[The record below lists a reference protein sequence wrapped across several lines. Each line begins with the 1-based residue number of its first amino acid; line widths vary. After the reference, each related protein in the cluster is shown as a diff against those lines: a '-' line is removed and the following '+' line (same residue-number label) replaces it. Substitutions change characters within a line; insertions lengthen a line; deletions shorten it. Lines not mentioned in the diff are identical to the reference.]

1 MEGKEA
7 AIDAVN
13 AHLRQWQETA
23 ERIREQFAPILG
35 QQESFQ
41 KWMQPIIEAQKA
53 LQETLEP
60 ILAEQERWKI
70 LVQSIQIAKYTL
82 PDIYQLMQPALE
94 FQKSIQ
100 GLISPAFER
109 LQESFRE
116 LPPRT
121 QEAVLLLGAHG
132 WYLDLEMPLPGLW
145 ELKKALSE
153 GNVEEAEEALAEYFA
168 SRLDEIEGSIIE
180 RFPNRQKIIRAAF
193 NAHRRQEYELSIPVL
208 LAQTDG
214 ICKEVIKQYFFI
226 KQNNKPRTAIY
237 VEQVASDTYRA
248 ALLSPLAQKLPIGA
262 SKHERPEDFTELNR
276 HVVLHGESLDYGTKI
291 NSLKAISLI
300 NYVAHVLTDFTC
312 PRDLG

>member
-1 MEGKEA
+1 VLGVERRRLAVEGKEA

-60 ILAEQERWKI
+60 ILAEQERWKK
-70 LVQSIQIAKYTL
+70 LVQSIQIPKCTL
-82 PDIYQLMQPALE
+82 PDISQLMQPALE

-100 GLISPAFER
+100 AFINPAFEQ

-132 WYLDLEMPLPGLW
+132 WYLDL
-145 ELKKALSE
+145 
-153 GNVEEAEEALAEYFA
+153 
-168 SRLDEIEGSIIE
+168 
-180 RFPNRQKIIRAAF
+180 
-193 NAHRRQEYELSIPVL
+193 
-208 LAQTDG
+208 
-214 ICKEVIKQYFFI
+214 
-226 KQNNKPRTAIY
+226 
-237 VEQVASDTYRA
+237 
-248 ALLSPLAQKLPIGA
+248 
-262 SKHERPEDFTELNR
+262 
-276 HVVLHGESLDYGTKI
+276 
-291 NSLKAISLI
+291 
-300 NYVAHVLTDFTC
+300 
-312 PRDLG
+312 